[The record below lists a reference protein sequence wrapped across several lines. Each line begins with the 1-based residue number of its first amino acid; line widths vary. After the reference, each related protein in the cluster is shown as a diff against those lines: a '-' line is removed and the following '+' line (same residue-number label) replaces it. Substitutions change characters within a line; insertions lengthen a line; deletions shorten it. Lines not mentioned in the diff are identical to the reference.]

1 MVKLQLTLK
10 SDKPNFV
17 HALNGKS
24 FKLQP
29 GANTL
34 ILEYDD
40 YVSLATALGI
50 KPIDNEI
57 KQDVEY
63 SRDDHLDAH
72 EQACTHDDA
81 LEEHTFETLDS
92 STETEQPINTDNA
105 DNANNANNADNADNA
120 NNADNADNA
129 NNAESDDNTDST
141 EQETIENTDESSQ
154 SAELEDSIES
164 NTAEVETEAKKEVI
178 DYSSWPISRL
188 KSKYKSVTGNV
199 CKLKKDEIIEFLQ
212 NKDKDSD
219 V

>member
-57 KQDVEY
+57 KQDVEC
-63 SRDDHLDAH
+63 SRDDHLDTH
-72 EQACTHDDA
+72 EQACTHDDT
-81 LEEHTFETLDS
+81 LDEHTFETLDS

-105 DNANNANNADNADNA
+105 DNA
-120 NNADNADNA
+120 
-129 NNAESDDNTDST
+129 DSI
-141 EQETIENTDESSQ
+141 EQDTIENTDESSQ
-154 SAELEDSIES
+154 DAELEDSIES
-164 NTAEVETEAKKEVI
+164 NTTEVETEAKKELI

-188 KSKYKSVTGNV
+188 KSKYKSVTGNA

>member
-57 KQDVEY
+57 KQDVEC
-63 SRDDHLDAH
+63 SRDDHLDTH
-72 EQACTHDDA
+72 EQACTHDEA
-81 LEEHTFETLDS
+81 LDEHALETLDS
-92 STETEQPINTDNA
+92 STETEQHIDVDNV
-105 DNANNANNADNADNA
+105 DNVENN
-120 NNADNADNA
+120 
-129 NNAESDDNTDST
+129 DNTDST
-141 EQETIENTDESSQ
+141 EQNTIENTDEPSQ
-154 SAELEDSIES
+154 DAELEDSIES
-164 NTAEVETEAKKEVI
+164 NTAEVETEAKKELI

-188 KSKYKSVTGNV
+188 KSKYKSVTGNA

>member
-57 KQDVEY
+57 KQDVEC
-63 SRDDHLDAH
+63 SRDDHLDTH
-72 EQACTHDDA
+72 EQACTHDEA
-81 LEEHTFETLDS
+81 LDEPALETLDS
-92 STETEQPINTDNA
+92 STETEQHIDVDNV
-105 DNANNANNADNADNA
+105 DNVENN
-120 NNADNADNA
+120 
-129 NNAESDDNTDST
+129 DNTDST
-141 EQETIENTDESSQ
+141 EQEIIENTDESSQ
-154 SAELEDSIES
+154 DAELEDSIES
-164 NTAEVETEAKKEVI
+164 NTAEVETEAKKELI

-188 KSKYKSVTGNV
+188 KSKYKSVTGNA

>member
-57 KQDVEY
+57 KQDVEC
-63 SRDDHLDAH
+63 SRDDHLDTH
-72 EQACTHDDA
+72 EQACTHAETLD
-81 LEEHTFETLDS
+81 EHAFETLDS
-92 STETEQPINTDNA
+92 STETEQHIDVDNV
-105 DNANNANNADNADNA
+105 DNVENNDNN
-120 NNADNADNA
+120 
-129 NNAESDDNTDST
+129 DST
-141 EQETIENTDESSQ
+141 EQNTIENTDESSQ
-154 SAELEDSIES
+154 DAELEDSIES
-164 NTAEVETEAKKEVI
+164 NTVEVETEAKKELI

>member
-57 KQDVEY
+57 KQDVEC
-63 SRDDHLDAH
+63 SRDDHLDTH

-81 LEEHTFETLDS
+81 CDEALDERALETVDS
-92 STETEQPINTDNA
+92 STETEQHIDVDNVENSDNA
-105 DNANNANNADNADNA
+105 D
-120 NNADNADNA
+120 
-129 NNAESDDNTDST
+129 ST
-141 EQETIENTDESSQ
+141 AQEIIENKDESSQ
-154 SAELEDSIES
+154 DAELEDSIES
-164 NTAEVETEAKKEVI
+164 NTAEVETEAKKELI

-188 KSKYKSVTGNV
+188 KSKYKSVTGNA

>member
-57 KQDVEY
+57 KQDVEC
-63 SRDDHLDAH
+63 SRDDHLDTH
-72 EQACTHDDA
+72 EQACTHDETLD
-81 LEEHTFETLDS
+81 EHAFETLDS
-92 STETEQPINTDNA
+92 STESEQPINADNTDNA
-105 DNANNANNADNADNA
+105 DN
-120 NNADNADNA
+120 
-129 NNAESDDNTDST
+129 DDKTDSA
-141 EQETIENTDESSQ
+141 EQEIIENTDESSQ
-154 SAELEDSIES
+154 DAELEDSIES
-164 NTAEVETEAKKEVI
+164 NTTEVETEAKKELI

-188 KSKYKSVTGNV
+188 KSKYKSVTGNA

-219 V
+219 VQ

>member
-57 KQDVEY
+57 KQDVEC
-63 SRDDHLDAH
+63 SRDDHLDTH
-72 EQACTHDDA
+72 EQACTHDEA
-81 LEEHTFETLDS
+81 LDEHVLETVDS
-92 STETEQPINTDNA
+92 STETEQHIDVDNTDNVE
-105 DNANNANNADNADNA
+105 NN
-120 NNADNADNA
+120 
-129 NNAESDDNTDST
+129 DNTDST
-141 EQETIENTDESSQ
+141 EQDTIENTDESSQ
-154 SAELEDSIES
+154 DAELEDSIES
-164 NTAEVETEAKKEVI
+164 NTAEVETEAKKELI

-212 NKDKDSD
+212 NKDRDSD

>member
-57 KQDVEY
+57 KQDVEC
-63 SRDDHLDAH
+63 SRDDHLDTH
-72 EQACTHDDA
+72 EQVCTHDEA
-81 LEEHTFETLDS
+81 LDEHALETLDS
-92 STETEQPINTDNA
+92 STETEQHIDVDNV
-105 DNANNANNADNADNA
+105 DNVEN
-120 NNADNADNA
+120 
-129 NNAESDDNTDST
+129 SDNTDST
-141 EQETIENTDESSQ
+141 EQNTIENTDEPSQ
-154 SAELEDSIES
+154 DAELEDSIES
-164 NTAEVETEAKKEVI
+164 NTAEVETEAKKELI

>member
-57 KQDVEY
+57 KQDVEC
-63 SRDDHLDAH
+63 SCDDHLDTH
-72 EQACTHDDA
+72 EQACTHDEA
-81 LEEHTFETLDS
+81 LDEHVLETVDS
-92 STETEQPINTDNA
+92 STETEQHIDVDNV
-105 DNANNANNADNADNA
+105 DNVENN
-120 NNADNADNA
+120 
-129 NNAESDDNTDST
+129 DNTDST
-141 EQETIENTDESSQ
+141 EQNTIENTDESSQ
-154 SAELEDSIES
+154 DAELEDSIES
-164 NTAEVETEAKKEVI
+164 NTAEVETEAKKELI

-188 KSKYKSVTGNV
+188 KSKYKSVTGNA

>member
-57 KQDVEY
+57 KQDVEC
-63 SRDDHLDAH
+63 SRDDHLDTH
-72 EQACTHDDA
+72 EQACTHDEA
-81 LEEHTFETLDS
+81 LDEHAFETLDS
-92 STETEQPINTDNA
+92 STETEQHIDVDNVE
-105 DNANNANNADNADNA
+105 NN
-120 NNADNADNA
+120 
-129 NNAESDDNTDST
+129 DNTDST
-141 EQETIENTDESSQ
+141 EQNTIENTDEPSQ
-154 SAELEDSIES
+154 DAELEDSIES
-164 NTAEVETEAKKEVI
+164 NTVEVETEAKKELI

-212 NKDKDSD
+212 NKDNDSD

>member
-57 KQDVEY
+57 KQDVEC
-63 SRDDHLDAH
+63 SHDDHLDAH
-72 EQACTHDDA
+72 EQACTHDETCD
-81 LEEHTFETLDS
+81 EHTSETLDS
-92 STETEQPINTDNA
+92 STETDQHINTEQPINTENAENA
-105 DNANNANNADNADNA
+105 DNVDKA
-120 NNADNADNA
+120 
-129 NNAESDDNTDST
+129 DNTDST

-154 SAELEDSIES
+154 GAELEDSIES
-164 NTAEVETEAKKEVI
+164 NTAEVETEAKKELI

>member
-57 KQDVEY
+57 KQDVEC
-63 SRDDHLDAH
+63 SRDDHLDTH
-72 EQACTHDDA
+72 EQACTHDETLD
-81 LEEHTFETLDS
+81 EHAFETLDS
-92 STETEQPINTDNA
+92 STETEQPINADNTDNA
-105 DNANNANNADNADNA
+105 DN
-120 NNADNADNA
+120 
-129 NNAESDDNTDST
+129 DDKTDSA
-141 EQETIENTDESSQ
+141 EQEIIENTDESSQ
-154 SAELEDSIES
+154 DAELEDSIES
-164 NTAEVETEAKKEVI
+164 NTTEVETEAKKELI

>member
-34 ILEYDD
+34 IIEYDD

-57 KQDVEY
+57 KQDVEC
-63 SRDDHLDAH
+63 SRDDHLDTH
-72 EQACTHDDA
+72 EQACTHDETLD
-81 LEEHTFETLDS
+81 EHAFETLDS
-92 STETEQPINTDNA
+92 STESEQPINADNTDNA
-105 DNANNANNADNADNA
+105 DN
-120 NNADNADNA
+120 
-129 NNAESDDNTDST
+129 DDKTDSA
-141 EQETIENTDESSQ
+141 EQEIIENTDESSQ
-154 SAELEDSIES
+154 DAELEDSIES
-164 NTAEVETEAKKEVI
+164 NTTEVETEAKKELI

>member
-57 KQDVEY
+57 KQDVEC
-63 SRDDHLDAH
+63 SRDDHLDTH
-72 EQACTHDDA
+72 EQACTHDEA
-81 LEEHTFETLDS
+81 LDEPALETLDS
-92 STETEQPINTDNA
+92 STEAEQHIDVDNV
-105 DNANNANNADNADNA
+105 DNVDNVENNDNI
-120 NNADNADNA
+120 
-129 NNAESDDNTDST
+129 DST
-141 EQETIENTDESSQ
+141 EQDTIENTDEPSQ
-154 SAELEDSIES
+154 DAELEDSIES
-164 NTAEVETEAKKEVI
+164 NTVEVETEAKKELI

>member
-57 KQDVEY
+57 KQDVEC
-63 SRDDHLDAH
+63 SRDDHLDTH
-72 EQACTHDDA
+72 EQACTHDEA
-81 LEEHTFETLDS
+81 LDEHALETLDS
-92 STETEQPINTDNA
+92 STETEQHIDVDNV
-105 DNANNANNADNADNA
+105 DNVENNDNI
-120 NNADNADNA
+120 
-129 NNAESDDNTDST
+129 DST
-141 EQETIENTDESSQ
+141 EQNTIENTDEPSQ
-154 SAELEDSIES
+154 DAEVEDSIES
-164 NTAEVETEAKKEVI
+164 NTAEVETEAKKELI

-188 KSKYKSVTGNV
+188 KSKYKSVTGNA

>member
-57 KQDVEY
+57 KQDVEC
-63 SRDDHLDAH
+63 SRDDHLDTH
-72 EQACTHDDA
+72 EQVCTHDEA
-81 LEEHTFETLDS
+81 LDEHALETLDS
-92 STETEQPINTDNA
+92 STETEQHIDVDNVE
-105 DNANNANNADNADNA
+105 NN
-120 NNADNADNA
+120 
-129 NNAESDDNTDST
+129 DNTDST
-141 EQETIENTDESSQ
+141 EQNTIENTDEPSQ
-154 SAELEDSIES
+154 DAELEDSIES
-164 NTAEVETEAKKEVI
+164 NTAEVETEAKKELI

-212 NKDKDSD
+212 NKDNDSD

>member
-40 YVSLATALGI
+40 YVSLAGALGI
-50 KPIDNEI
+50 KPIENET
-57 KQDVEY
+57 KSAPAHFNDECSDTLDTTDELASEDVQ
-63 SRDDHLDAH
+63 SIDDESS
-72 EQACTHDDA
+72 EQTDTVDDTA
-81 LEEHTFETLDS
+81 LE
-92 STETEQPINTDNA
+92 QI
-105 DNANNANNADNADNA
+105 
-120 NNADNADNA
+120 
-129 NNAESDDNTDST
+129 
-141 EQETIENTDESSQ
+141 EQETIENTDEQSQ
-154 SAELEDSIES
+154 DAELEDNIES
-164 NTAEVETEAKKEVI
+164 NTAEVETEAKKELI

-188 KSKYKSVTGNV
+188 KSKYKSVTGNA

>member
-57 KQDVEY
+57 KQDVEC
-63 SRDDHLDAH
+63 SRDDHLDTH
-72 EQACTHDDA
+72 EQACTHDEA
-81 LEEHTFETLDS
+81 LDEHALETLDS
-92 STETEQPINTDNA
+92 STETEQHIDVDNV
-105 DNANNANNADNADNA
+105 DNVDNVENN
-120 NNADNADNA
+120 
-129 NNAESDDNTDST
+129 DNTDST
-141 EQETIENTDESSQ
+141 EQNTIENTDEPSQ
-154 SAELEDSIES
+154 DAELEDSIES
-164 NTAEVETEAKKEVI
+164 NTSEVETEAKKELI

-212 NKDKDSD
+212 NKDNDSD

>member
-57 KQDVEY
+57 KQDVEC
-63 SRDDHLDAH
+63 SRDDHLDTH
-72 EQACTHDDA
+72 EQACTHDEA
-81 LEEHTFETLDS
+81 LDEHALETLDS
-92 STETEQPINTDNA
+92 STETEQHIDVDNV
-105 DNANNANNADNADNA
+105 DNVENN
-120 NNADNADNA
+120 
-129 NNAESDDNTDST
+129 DNTDST
-141 EQETIENTDESSQ
+141 EQDTIENTDESSQ
-154 SAELEDSIES
+154 DAELEDSIES
-164 NTAEVETEAKKEVI
+164 NTAEVETEAKKELI

>member
-57 KQDVEY
+57 KQDVEC
-63 SRDDHLDAH
+63 SRDDHLDTH
-72 EQACTHDDA
+72 EQACQHDAACDEA
-81 LEEHTFETLDS
+81 LDEPALETLDS
-92 STETEQPINTDNA
+92 STETEQHIDVDNVE
-105 DNANNANNADNADNA
+105 NN
-120 NNADNADNA
+120 
-129 NNAESDDNTDST
+129 DNTDST
-141 EQETIENTDESSQ
+141 EQNTIENTDESSQ
-154 SAELEDSIES
+154 DAELEDSIES
-164 NTAEVETEAKKEVI
+164 NTAEVETEAKKELI

>member
-57 KQDVEY
+57 KQDVEC
-63 SRDDHLDAH
+63 SRDDHLDTH
-72 EQACTHDDA
+72 EQACTHDAACDEA
-81 LEEHTFETLDS
+81 LDEPALETLDS
-92 STETEQPINTDNA
+92 STETEQHIDVDNV
-105 DNANNANNADNADNA
+105 DNVENSDNN
-120 NNADNADNA
+120 
-129 NNAESDDNTDST
+129 DST
-141 EQETIENTDESSQ
+141 EQDTIENTDESSQ
-154 SAELEDSIES
+154 DAELEDSIES
-164 NTAEVETEAKKEVI
+164 NTVEVETEAKKELI

>member
-57 KQDVEY
+57 KQDVEC
-63 SRDDHLDAH
+63 SHDDQLDTH
-72 EQACTHDDA
+72 EQACTHDEA
-81 LEEHTFETLDS
+81 LDEHALETLDS

-105 DNANNANNADNADNA
+105 DNA
-120 NNADNADNA
+120 
-129 NNAESDDNTDST
+129 DST

-154 SAELEDSIES
+154 DAEIEDSIES
-164 NTAEVETEAKKEVI
+164 NTAEVETEAKKELI

-188 KSKYKSVTGNV
+188 KSKYKSVTGNA

>member
-57 KQDVEY
+57 KQDVEC

-72 EQACTHDDA
+72 EQACTHDEA
-81 LEEHTFETLDS
+81 LDEHTFETLDS
-92 STETEQPINTDNA
+92 STETEQPISTDNTDNTDNA
-105 DNANNANNADNADNA
+105 DNTDNVDNVDNADNADKADNADNA
-120 NNADNADNA
+120 
-129 NNAESDDNTDST
+129 DST

-154 SAELEDSIES
+154 GVEIEDSIES
-164 NTAEVETEAKKEVI
+164 NTVEVETEAKKELI

>member
-57 KQDVEY
+57 KQDVEC
-63 SRDDHLDAH
+63 SHDDHLDTH
-72 EQACTHDDA
+72 EQVCIHDESLD
-81 LEEHTFETLDS
+81 EHTFETLDS
-92 STETEQPINTDNA
+92 STETEQPINTDNTDNT
-105 DNANNANNADNADNA
+105 DNA
-120 NNADNADNA
+120 
-129 NNAESDDNTDST
+129 ENTDST
-141 EQETIENTDESSQ
+141 EQEIIENKDESSQ
-154 SAELEDSIES
+154 DAELEDSTES
-164 NTAEVETEAKKEVI
+164 NTTEVETEAKKEVI

>member
-57 KQDVEY
+57 KQDVEC
-63 SRDDHLDAH
+63 SRDDHLDTH
-72 EQACTHDDA
+72 EQACTHDEA
-81 LEEHTFETLDS
+81 LDEHALETLDS
-92 STETEQPINTDNA
+92 STETEQHIDVDNV
-105 DNANNANNADNADNA
+105 DNVENN
-120 NNADNADNA
+120 
-129 NNAESDDNTDST
+129 DNTDST
-141 EQETIENTDESSQ
+141 EQDTIENTDEPSQ
-154 SAELEDSIES
+154 DAELEDSIES
-164 NTAEVETEAKKEVI
+164 NTAEVETEAKKELI

>member
-57 KQDVEY
+57 KQDVEC
-63 SRDDHLDAH
+63 SRDDHLDTH
-72 EQACTHDDA
+72 EQACTHDEA
-81 LEEHTFETLDS
+81 LDEHALETLDL
-92 STETEQPINTDNA
+92 STETEQPINTDN
-105 DNANNANNADNADNA
+105 
-120 NNADNADNA
+120 
-129 NNAESDDNTDST
+129 TDST
-141 EQETIENTDESSQ
+141 EQDTIENTDESSQ
-154 SAELEDSIES
+154 DAELEDSIES
-164 NTAEVETEAKKEVI
+164 NTAEVETEAKKELI

>member
-57 KQDVEY
+57 KQDVEC
-63 SRDDHLDAH
+63 SRDGHLDTH
-72 EQACTHDDA
+72 EQACTHDEACDEA
-81 LEEHTFETLDS
+81 LDEHVFETLDS
-92 STETEQPINTDNA
+92 STETEQHIDVDNVE
-105 DNANNANNADNADNA
+105 NN
-120 NNADNADNA
+120 
-129 NNAESDDNTDST
+129 DNTDST
-141 EQETIENTDESSQ
+141 EQNTIENTDESSQ
-154 SAELEDSIES
+154 DAELEESIES
-164 NTAEVETEAKKEVI
+164 NTAEVETKTKKELI

-188 KSKYKSVTGNV
+188 KSKYKSITGNV

>member
-57 KQDVEY
+57 KQDVEC
-63 SRDDHLDAH
+63 SHDDHLDTH
-72 EQACTHDDA
+72 EQACTHDEA
-81 LEEHTFETLDS
+81 LDEHTFETLDS
-92 STETEQPINTDNA
+92 STEIEQPVNADNTDNV
-105 DNANNANNADNADNA
+105 DNV
-120 NNADNADNA
+120 
-129 NNAESDDNTDST
+129 DST

-154 SAELEDSIES
+154 DAELEDNIES
-164 NTAEVETEAKKEVI
+164 NTAEVETEAKKELI

>member
-57 KQDVEY
+57 KQDVEC
-63 SRDDHLDAH
+63 SRDDHLDTH
-72 EQACTHDDA
+72 EQACTHDEA
-81 LEEHTFETLDS
+81 LDEHALETLDS
-92 STETEQPINTDNA
+92 STETEQHIDVDNV
-105 DNANNANNADNADNA
+105 DNVDNVENN
-120 NNADNADNA
+120 
-129 NNAESDDNTDST
+129 DNTDST
-141 EQETIENTDESSQ
+141 EQNTIENTDESSQ
-154 SAELEDSIES
+154 DAELEDSIES
-164 NTAEVETEAKKEVI
+164 NTAEVETEAKKELI

-188 KSKYKSVTGNV
+188 KSKYKSVTGNA

>member
-57 KQDVEY
+57 KQDVEC
-63 SRDDHLDAH
+63 SRDDHLDTH
-72 EQACTHDDA
+72 EQACTHDEA
-81 LEEHTFETLDS
+81 LDEHALETLDS
-92 STETEQPINTDNA
+92 STETEQHIDVDNV
-105 DNANNANNADNADNA
+105 DNVENN
-120 NNADNADNA
+120 
-129 NNAESDDNTDST
+129 DNTDST
-141 EQETIENTDESSQ
+141 EQNTIENTDEPSQ
-154 SAELEDSIES
+154 DAELADSIES
-164 NTAEVETEAKKEVI
+164 NTAEVETEAKKELI

-212 NKDKDSD
+212 NKDNDSD

>member
-57 KQDVEY
+57 KQDVEC
-63 SRDDHLDAH
+63 SRDDHLDTH
-72 EQACTHDDA
+72 EQACTHDEA
-81 LEEHTFETLDS
+81 LDEHALETLDS
-92 STETEQPINTDNA
+92 STETEQHIDVDNV
-105 DNANNANNADNADNA
+105 DNVDNVENNDNI
-120 NNADNADNA
+120 
-129 NNAESDDNTDST
+129 DST
-141 EQETIENTDESSQ
+141 EQNTIENTDEPSQ
-154 SAELEDSIES
+154 DAELEDSIES
-164 NTAEVETEAKKEVI
+164 NTAEVETEAKKELI

-212 NKDKDSD
+212 NKDNDSD

>member
-57 KQDVEY
+57 KQDVEC
-63 SRDDHLDAH
+63 SRDDHLDTH
-72 EQACTHDDA
+72 EQACTHDEA
-81 LEEHTFETLDS
+81 LDEHALETLDS
-92 STETEQPINTDNA
+92 STETEQHIDVDNV
-105 DNANNANNADNADNA
+105 DNVENNDNI
-120 NNADNADNA
+120 
-129 NNAESDDNTDST
+129 DST
-141 EQETIENTDESSQ
+141 EQNTIENTDEPSQ
-154 SAELEDSIES
+154 DAELADSIES
-164 NTAEVETEAKKEVI
+164 NTSEVETEAKKELI

>member
-57 KQDVEY
+57 KQDVEC
-63 SRDDHLDAH
+63 SRDDHLDTH
-72 EQACTHDDA
+72 EQACTHDETLD
-81 LEEHTFETLDS
+81 EHTFETLDS
-92 STETEQPINTDNA
+92 STETEQPINA
-105 DNANNANNADNADNA
+105 DNVDNVENNDNI
-120 NNADNADNA
+120 
-129 NNAESDDNTDST
+129 DST

-154 SAELEDSIES
+154 DAELEDSIER
-164 NTAEVETEAKKEVI
+164 NTTEVETEAKKELI

>member
-57 KQDVEY
+57 KQDVEC
-63 SRDDHLDAH
+63 SRDDHLDTH
-72 EQACTHDDA
+72 EQACAHDEA
-81 LEEHTFETLDS
+81 LDEHAFETLDS
-92 STETEQPINTDNA
+92 STETDQHINNDNVE
-105 DNANNANNADNADNA
+105 NTENT
-120 NNADNADNA
+120 
-129 NNAESDDNTDST
+129 ENTDSA
-141 EQETIENTDESSQ
+141 EQEIIENTAESSQ
-154 SAELEDSIES
+154 GAELENSIES
-164 NTAEVETEAKKEVI
+164 NTAEVETEAKKELI

>member
-57 KQDVEY
+57 KQDVEC
-63 SRDDHLDAH
+63 SRDDHLDTH
-72 EQACTHDDA
+72 EQACTHDEA
-81 LEEHTFETLDS
+81 LDEPALETLDS
-92 STETEQPINTDNA
+92 STEAEQHIDVDNV
-105 DNANNANNADNADNA
+105 DNVENNDNI
-120 NNADNADNA
+120 
-129 NNAESDDNTDST
+129 DST
-141 EQETIENTDESSQ
+141 EQDTIENTDEPSQ
-154 SAELEDSIES
+154 DAELEDSIES
-164 NTAEVETEAKKEVI
+164 NTVEVETEAKKELI

>member
-57 KQDVEY
+57 KQDVEC
-63 SRDDHLDAH
+63 SRDDHLDTH
-72 EQACTHDDA
+72 EQACTHDEA
-81 LEEHTFETLDS
+81 LDEHALETLDS
-92 STETEQPINTDNA
+92 STETEQHIDVDNV
-105 DNANNANNADNADNA
+105 DNVENNDNI
-120 NNADNADNA
+120 
-129 NNAESDDNTDST
+129 DST
-141 EQETIENTDESSQ
+141 EQNTIENTDEPSQ
-154 SAELEDSIES
+154 DAELEDSIES
-164 NTAEVETEAKKEVI
+164 NTAEVETEAKKELI

>member
-72 EQACTHDDA
+72 EQACTHDETLDENA
-81 LEEHTFETLDS
+81 FETLDS
-92 STETEQPINTDNA
+92 STETEQPINDDNA
-105 DNANNANNADNADNA
+105 DK
-120 NNADNADNA
+120 
-129 NNAESDDNTDST
+129 TDST

-154 SAELEDSIES
+154 DAELEDNIER
-164 NTAEVETEAKKEVI
+164 NTTEVETEAKKELI

>member
-57 KQDVEY
+57 KQDVEC
-63 SRDDHLDAH
+63 SRDDHLDTH
-72 EQACTHDDA
+72 EQACTHDETLD
-81 LEEHTFETLDS
+81 EHAFETLDS
-92 STETEQPINTDNA
+92 STESEQPINADNTDNA
-105 DNANNANNADNADNA
+105 DNADN
-120 NNADNADNA
+120 
-129 NNAESDDNTDST
+129 DDKTDSA
-141 EQETIENTDESSQ
+141 EQEIIENTDESSQ
-154 SAELEDSIES
+154 DAELEDSIES
-164 NTAEVETEAKKEVI
+164 NTTEVETEAKKELI

>member
-57 KQDVEY
+57 KQDVEC
-63 SRDDHLDAH
+63 SRDDHLDTH
-72 EQACTHDDA
+72 EQVCTHDEA
-81 LEEHTFETLDS
+81 LDEPALETLDS
-92 STETEQPINTDNA
+92 STETEQHIDVDNV
-105 DNANNANNADNADNA
+105 DNVENN
-120 NNADNADNA
+120 
-129 NNAESDDNTDST
+129 DNTDST
-141 EQETIENTDESSQ
+141 EQNTIENTDEPSQ
-154 SAELEDSIES
+154 DAELEDSIES
-164 NTAEVETEAKKEVI
+164 NTAEVETEAKKELI